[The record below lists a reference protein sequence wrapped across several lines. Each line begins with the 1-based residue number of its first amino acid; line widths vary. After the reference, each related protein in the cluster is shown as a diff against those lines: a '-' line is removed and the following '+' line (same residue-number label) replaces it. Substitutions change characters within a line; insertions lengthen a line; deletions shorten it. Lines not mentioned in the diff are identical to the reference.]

1 MKDRKYWLYVFIFA
15 GAFAYFSFVVLDV
28 SFLQPRWEHFSDV
41 GDYKRQSEVALTSL
55 DFYAPKPNIG
65 IWFFPRP
72 FMVPLFFK
80 MVGADPHNVVVLQKV
95 VYCICV
101 LSLLLSLLQY
111 LNNLY
116 LKIVTLLGLLF
127 FFTWWNIVGWSTLPL
142 SESLSISFMFLWLSS
157 ILWYFRKP
165 GKIQIAFLMF
175 AAFLLSFTRDT
186 WPYIILLYF
195 LLNIP
200 LTKWLM
206 PQKFKTSIVLFAF
219 ALCLYF
225 VQGYTA
231 ERGERYRMS
240 VFNTFAAR
248 IAQNDEYLE
257 WFKNEG
263 MPLGDLLKNDFRGL
277 YLDSYPGKRV
287 IYVKYVDGTY
297 EKLFDWIVKEGKGK
311 YQKFL
316 LTHPAYLFLD
326 DVDRQH
332 FQDNVFSYNLLEY
345 YQPPEGFCINAEHVF
360 PLFNSYWYLLII
372 CLSLYPFLKTKKII
386 YAFPAILFLLFFF
399 NAMLSYNADG
409 LEINRH
415 LYITRI
421 VLEFC
426 CLITV
431 ALLVNYYLSLR
442 NIKAKNMKEYM
453 LYIRNAGDA
462 KAALTAEEH
471 LAFVKKCEVYIG
483 KLKAAG
489 KLIAAQ
495 PMVREGFIVSKNGSD
510 WNNTAVDANKEVQ
523 VGYYHIRAIDM
534 NDAVE
539 MAKEN
544 PEFEFVP
551 SASIE
556 VRPIKMKEEQTNFV
570 YPKG

>member
-1 MKDRKYWLYVFIFA
+1 MKDRKYWLYVFIFSVA
-15 GAFAYFSFVVLDV
+15 IAYFSFIVTDV
-28 SFLQPRWEHFSDV
+28 SNLQPRWNLFSDV
-41 GDYKRQSEVALTSL
+41 GDYKRQSEASLASL

-65 IWFFPRP
+65 KWFFPRP

-80 MVGADPHNVVVLQKV
+80 IAGTDPRSVVILQKV

-101 LSLLLSLLQY
+101 LSLLLSILQY
-111 LNNLY
+111 IKNYY
-116 LKIVTLLGLLF
+116 LKILSLLGFLF

-142 SESLSISFMFLWLSS
+142 SESLSISFMFLWFSS
-157 ILWYFRKP
+157 ILWYFHKP
-165 GKIQIAFLMF
+165 GKIQTAFLVL

-186 WPYIILLYF
+186 WPYVLLLFFSLNILLA
-195 LLNIP
+195 
-200 LTKWLM
+200 KWLM
-206 PQKFKTSIVLFAF
+206 PQKFKTSITLFGF

-231 ERGERYRMS
+231 ERGERFRMP

-248 IAQNDEYLE
+248 IAQNDDYLS
-257 WFKNEG
+257 WFKKEG
-263 MPLGDLLKNDFRGL
+263 MPLGDTLKKDFRGL
-277 YLDSYPGKRV
+277 YLDSDAGKRV
-287 IYVKYVDGTY
+287 IYFKYVDGTY

-345 YQPPEGFCINAEHVF
+345 YQPAEGFCINAEHIF
-360 PLFNSYWYLLII
+360 PVFNSYWYLLII

-386 YAFPAILFLLFFF
+386 YAFPSILFLLFFA

-426 CLITV
+426 CLLTIT
-431 ALLVNYYLSLR
+431 LLVNYYLSLR
-442 NIKAKNMKEYM
+442 NIKTQNMKEYM

-462 KAALTAEEH
+462 KAALTPEEH

-483 KLKAAG
+483 KLKAAC

-495 PMVREGFIVSKNGSD
+495 PIVREGYVIKKNGSD
-510 WNNTAVDANKEVQ
+510 WSKTTVDANTEVQ
-523 VGYYHIRAIDM
+523 VGYYHIFANNIEE
-534 NDAVE
+534 AVE